1 MLAAVA
7 VPADA
12 TGRRI
17 GAAFIDLAVY
27 SVLSLALF
35 FALAEKVQAG
45 LLPGTNAHVTL
56 GDSTW
61 LIEGGDA
68 VRYYLLC
75 LLLGVAYF
83 GLLPGLSSW
92 TPGKLITR
100 VRVVRP
106 DGRRAGLGR
115 HLLRPLLWV
124 VDGFPY
130 FLPGLVGFVMVL
142 ARSDCRRVA
151 DLAADTYV
159 VRREDIGLPVAPG
172 GAASPQAQAGAGPA
186 AGWYPDPQAQ
196 SGLRWWDGG
205 RWTDHTQTG

>member
-1 MLAAVA
+1 MPEGVA
-7 VPADA
+7 VPASA
-12 TGRRI
+12 RGRRI
-17 GAAFIDLAVY
+17 RAAVIDLLIYSALCLAV
-27 SVLSLALF
+27 F
-35 FALAEKVQAG
+35 FALADRVQSS
-45 LLPGTNAHVTL
+45 LLPGSNAHITL
-56 GDSTW
+56 GNSTW
-61 LIEGGDA
+61 LVEGGEA

-92 TPGKLITR
+92 TPGKLLTG
-100 VRVVRP
+100 VRAVRP

-115 HLLRPLLWV
+115 NLLRPLLWV

-130 FLPGLVGFVMVL
+130 FVPGLVGFVLVL
-142 ARSDCRRVA
+142 ARSDGRRVA
-151 DLAADTYV
+151 DMAADTYV
-159 VRREDIGLPVAPG
+159 VRREEVGLPVDPA
-172 GAASPQAQAGAGPA
+172 AASRPHTQAGPA

>member
-1 MLAAVA
+1 MPAGVA
-7 VPADA
+7 VPANA

-17 GAAFIDLAVY
+17 AAAFTDLIVY
-27 SVLSLALF
+27 SALSLALF
-35 FALAEKVQAG
+35 FALAEEVQSG
-45 LLPGTNAHVTL
+45 VLTGTNAHLTL

-61 LIEGGDA
+61 LVEGGAA

-92 TPGKLITR
+92 TPGKLITG
-100 VRVVRP
+100 VRAVRP

-115 HLLRPLLWV
+115 NLLRPLLWV

-130 FLPGLVGFVMVL
+130 FLPGLVGFVLVL

-151 DLAADTYV
+151 DMAADTYV
-159 VRREDIGLPVAPG
+159 VRRQDVGLPVDSG
-172 GAASPQAQAGAGPA
+172 GAADPPADAGPA
-186 AGWYPDPQAQ
+186 AGWYPDPQSQ

-205 RWTDHTQTG
+205 RWTDHTKT